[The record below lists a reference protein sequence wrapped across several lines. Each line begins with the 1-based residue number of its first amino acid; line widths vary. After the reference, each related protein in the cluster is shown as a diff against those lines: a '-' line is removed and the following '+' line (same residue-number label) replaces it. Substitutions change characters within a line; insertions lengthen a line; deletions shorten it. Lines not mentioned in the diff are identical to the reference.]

1 MNAGSQYLKLTSGS
15 TFEFL
20 LVTLLS
26 GCFAISIPTATQYL
40 TNSRWRRFWPNG
52 KKSAA
57 RPRLK
62 TTRQHGRA
70 LSSWRPGARTRCTCT
85 FGLLETDGTGG
96 VSDLRGGRLGAS
108 YAYDGSGCYYDA
120 LRRLFV
126 QRSVSECLQV

>member
-70 LSSWRPGARTRCTCT
+70 LSSWR
-85 FGLLETDGTGG
+85 
-96 VSDLRGGRLGAS
+96 LGAS